1 MKPMGSPQPW
11 YVGVRAEAHAILHL
25 TSRSGLQVARLPKG
39 AGIDL
44 LLTLAADG
52 ELSGRH
58 LGVVVKP
65 RVSEADVPRLT
76 PRSVRRERAQFAAT
90 TFPVCMVSFSSA
102 GELGYFR
109 WILEP
114 SFEGGEPVLGYAQR
128 TNFEPLTTTLIEQAV
143 SRVNAWYDARL
154 GEAARV
160 AEHHLR

>member
-1 MKPMGSPQPW
+1 
-11 YVGVRAEAHAILHL
+11 VRAEAHAVLHL
-25 TSRSGLQVARLPKG
+25 TSRGGLQVARLPKG

-65 RVSEADVPRLT
+65 RGSEADVPRLT
-76 PRSVRRERAQFAAT
+76 PRSVRRERTQFAAT

-114 SFEGGEPVLGYAQR
+114 SLEGGEPVLGYAQR
-128 TNFEPLTTTLIEQAV
+128 TNFEPITDALLDGVFAQV
-143 SRVNAWYDARL
+143 DAWYDARRAD
-154 GEAARV
+154 GEAPDV
-160 AEHHLR
+160 LGLH

>member
-1 MKPMGSPQPW
+1 MGSPQPW
-11 YVGVRAEAHAILHL
+11 YVEMRAEAQAILHL
-25 TSRSGLQVARLPKG
+25 TSRDGVQVARLPKG
-39 AGIDL
+39 TGVDL

-65 RVSEADVPRLT
+65 RTSEADVPRLT
-76 PRSVRRERAQFAAT
+76 PRSVRRERAQFVAT
-90 TFPVCMVSFSSA
+90 TFPVCMVSFSPS

-114 SFEGGEPVLGYAQR
+114 SLENGESVLGYAQR
-128 TNFEPLTTTLIEQAV
+128 TNFEPITPALIDQLV

-154 GEAARV
+154 GEAAHG
-160 AEHHLR
+160 AGHHLR